1 VKRVLLLILA
11 LGIASAASAVDFGLA
26 VSAEPAY
33 EADAGGELPKLT
45 MNYTPWFSHSFNEK
59 VGLYVSARFGFE
71 KEFTDEPSDDRWY
84 ELNRTELTLRPAE
97 TAYLTLGRQ
106 WYRDDAGMIAAGLF
120 DGLSASFGL
129 GRALLRGGVYS
140 SALIYKKTTEIRMT
154 AKDWEIYGDS
164 DRYIGSNRLL
174 AVLGGDFPD
183 LSSKTSLS
191 VSALGQFDLND
202 QGTGDLHSQYLTA
215 LYRIELLDPLR
226 LSLTALGGMTE
237 RNEDFRSSFAGVLGL
252 DWDLPGNL
260 ADMLTGELQWRSGAV
275 NDDIGPFTPV
285 TVLTRGTVYT
295 PPLAGLMD
303 ARLSYTAR
311 LHRTLSLNALSVLFI
326 RTDVETFTDPD
337 LDAASKD
344 RYVGVEF
351 YGQMIWAPQS
361 PLRITVGGGAFLPGN
376 VFVTTDPRWK
386 INAGIVLSL

>member
-1 VKRVLLLILA
+1 VKRTIFVILA
-11 LGIASAASAVDFGLA
+11 LGIGSAVAAVDFGLA
-26 VSAEPAY
+26 ATVEPAY
-33 EADAGGELPKLT
+33 EADTGGEQGKIT
-45 MNYTPWFSHSFNEK
+45 INYVPWFSVAFNEK
-59 VGLYVSARFGFE
+59 AGLYISARFGFE
-71 KEFTDEPSDDRWY
+71 KEFVDEPSDDRWY
-84 ELNRTELTLRPAE
+84 ELSRTELNLRPAE
-97 TAYLTLGRQ
+97 TVYLTLGRQ

-120 DGLSASFGL
+120 DGLSGSFGL
-129 GRALLRGGVYS
+129 GRALLRGGVFS
-140 SALIYKKTTEIRMT
+140 SALIHKKTTEIRMT
-154 AKDWEIYGDS
+154 AKDWEIYGDT

-174 AVLGGDFPD
+174 AVLGGEFPD
-183 LSSKTSLS
+183 LTLKTSLS

-202 QGTGDLHSQYLTA
+202 QGTQDLHSQYLTA
-215 LYRIELLDPLR
+215 LYRIELLDTLR
-226 LSLTALGGMTE
+226 LSLTGLGGITE
-237 RNEDFRSSFAGVLGL
+237 RNEDLRGAFAGVLGL

-295 PPLAGLMD
+295 PPLPGLMD

-311 LHRTLSLNALSVLFI
+311 PLRSLSINALSVLFF

-337 LDAASKD
+337 LDTASKE

-351 YGQMIWAPQS
+351 YGQIVWAPQS

-376 VFVTTDPRWK
+376 VFLTTDPRWK